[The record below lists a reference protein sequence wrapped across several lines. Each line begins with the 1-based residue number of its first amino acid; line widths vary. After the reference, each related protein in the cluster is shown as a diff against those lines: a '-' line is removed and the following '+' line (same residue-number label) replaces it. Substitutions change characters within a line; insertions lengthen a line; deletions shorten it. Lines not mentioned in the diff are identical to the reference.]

1 MLRNLRL
8 IALARQDFFV
18 GTVGTLLSVLSDLP
32 DVASHRSQQLR
43 QTRKHCF
50 SCQMEHR
57 SNRQVLHAG
66 EEGRRL
72 VTPPSQQT
80 YEGGSRPQR
89 SADDSFVCN
98 VCLDPVQDPVV
109 TQCGHLYCWPCLFRW
124 LKTHHTTCP
133 VCKASVTKEN
143 VIPIFLGGSDQDP
156 RAGDLGTAAAGGD
169 VPNRPQGQRP
179 EPPEPAMG
187 GQAFGGGGGLT
198 YTGNFGFFPSLFGL
212 QFQEFVPQPTRNR
225 AVLSASEQHE
235 QFLYKVLI
243 AMGSV
248 VFICFVAF

>member
-1 MLRNLRL
+1 MESRDSS
-8 IALARQDFFV
+8 RQEV
-18 GTVGTLLSVLSDLP
+18 
-32 DVASHRSQQLR
+32 
-43 QTRKHCF
+43 
-50 SCQMEHR
+50 
-57 SNRQVLHAG
+57 HAG

-72 VTPPSQQT
+72 INPPAQQK
-80 YEGGSRPQR
+80 YEGGGRGKR
-89 SADDSFVCN
+89 SADDAFVCN

-124 LKTHHTTCP
+124 LKTNHTTCP

-156 RAGDLGTAAAGGD
+156 RVGDLGTAAAGGD

-179 EPPEPAMG
+179 EPPEPAVG
-187 GQAFGGGGGLT
+187 GNVQAHFAGAGGGGLT
-198 YTGNFGFFPSLFGL
+198 FTGNFGFFPSLFGL

-225 AVLSASEQHE
+225 AALSASAQHE
-235 QFLYKVLI
+235 QFLYKVLV

-248 VFICFVAF
+248 VFLCFLAF